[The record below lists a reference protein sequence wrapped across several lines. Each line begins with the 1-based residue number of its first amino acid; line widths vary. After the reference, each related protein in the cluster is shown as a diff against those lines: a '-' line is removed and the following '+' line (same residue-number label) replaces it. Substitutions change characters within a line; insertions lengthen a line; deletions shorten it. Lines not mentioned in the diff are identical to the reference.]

1 MPNNPKIDRV
11 LARIEPGRREAMRR
25 ILVGAAYTAPVV
37 ASFSMTS
44 LDAVA
49 QSRCANQTIN
59 ACFVEVPTTSQWT
72 LAAMA
77 GALGAAGAWILRR
90 RRQR

>member
-11 LARIEPGRREAMRR
+11 LARIEPGRREAMRK

-49 QSRCANQTIN
+49 QSRCANQT
-59 ACFVEVPTTSQWT
+59 AEQCLVEVPTASQWS

-77 GALGAAGAWILRR
+77 GTLAAAGAWILRR
-90 RRQR
+90 RNQR